1 MVAQSDWLPMMMAT
15 GFFLDDDFGRAAIVA
30 IP

>member
-1 MVAQSDWLPMMMAT
+1 MVAQSDWLPMIMAT
-15 GFFLDDDFGRAAIVA
+15 GFFLEDGFGRAAIVV